1 MEKQIPSQ
9 IRIPECGKNSE
20 GDIYIEYV
28 SFRKIQNNNAMT
40 HTLKSRQNYLKELIY
55 FFREG
60 VGQFYP
66 HMNINN
72 PTHLSC
78 ECRLLGNSSYS
89 CVICYGMR
97 GAGTF

>member
-40 HTLKSRQNYLKELIY
+40 HTLKSR
-55 FFREG
+55 
-60 VGQFYP
+60 
-66 HMNINN
+66 
-72 PTHLSC
+72 
-78 ECRLLGNSSYS
+78 
-89 CVICYGMR
+89 
-97 GAGTF
+97 